1 MFSEKKKKKFPDLH
15 LKMAGALLI
24 YIAVEMTH
32 CLFLISYLVGDI
44 VWSRKWQPTPVFLPG
59 EPQGWWGLVG
69 CRVWGRTES
78 NTTEAT

>member
-1 MFSEKKKKKFPDLH
+1 MFSEEKKFPDLY

-44 VWSRKWQPTPVFLPG
+44 VWSRASLHGK
-59 EPQGWWGLVG
+59 
-69 CRVWGRTES
+69 
-78 NTTEAT
+78 